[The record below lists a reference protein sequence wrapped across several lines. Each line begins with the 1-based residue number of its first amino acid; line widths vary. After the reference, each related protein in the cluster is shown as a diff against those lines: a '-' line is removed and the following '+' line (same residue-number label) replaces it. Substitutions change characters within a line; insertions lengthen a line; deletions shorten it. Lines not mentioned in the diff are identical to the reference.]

1 MAQTRYDP
9 DGAYLYAK
17 ALREQGT
24 NPIVSWFTDSQGGG
38 LNNWMQDQG
47 NQIATRTRNDIL
59 RELTDDPMMVE
70 RVRTAQNEGR
80 DFRKEL
86 LGDKYFIN
94 LHDAVLNTG
103 IDNIKTK
110 SENRLRK
117 QFSEALAES
126 LNADKYKADGTTAEA
141 LAESLGYKNLSP
153 ELLTELKE
161 GEQSA
166 LKKRYEN
173 QLYRDIAQKR
183 LENPNAD
190 INDIISTYREKYGL
204 NLNPD
209 IYLDPENETLKK
221 FIKTGAGSLTSNL
234 LSAEMSARSR
244 LEALQR
250 LRAMHPDLAE
260 ELSYGISS
268 AQDMYD
274 KQVLAVYTDVL
285 NYFRDEAKKAG
296 LGDDVAREHAAGFM
310 QSQYNIDPST
320 ILKVQKNI
328 LDIQAGNDPTAL
340 AKANYD
346 VEKSYM
352 DAYIRDN
359 KDVYD
364 ALVSTTLHGDLSK
377 DKALTSLFTEAKDK
391 LHKRGLKDDDIVKF
405 YNFLYSQSTTKELM
419 SKDGLEQLI
428 ANEEELAKHVQDFK
442 NQKNALKDMQDRV
455 KAAEARKALLEAQKY
470 GVKHS

>member
-1 MAQTRYDP
+1 MAQTQYDP
-9 DGAYLYAK
+9 SGAYLYAR
-17 ALREQGT
+17 ALRNQGT
-24 NPIVSWFTDSQGGG
+24 NPIVDWFTDSQGGG
-38 LNNWMQDQG
+38 LNNWIQDQG

-59 RELTDDPMMVE
+59 RELTDDPMMIE

-86 LGDKYFIN
+86 LGDRYFVN
-94 LHDAVLNTG
+94 PHDAVLNTG
-103 IDNIKTK
+103 IDNVKTK
-110 SENRLRK
+110 SENRLKK

-126 LNADKYKADGTTAEA
+126 LNADKYKADDTTAKA

-204 NLNPD
+204 NFNPD

-221 FIKTGAGSLTSNL
+221 FIKTSAGSLTSNL

-244 LEALQR
+244 LEALQK
-250 LRAMHPDLAE
+250 LRAMHPDLSE

-274 KQVLAVYTDVL
+274 RQVLAVYTDVL
-285 NYFRDEAKKAG
+285 NRFRDEAKKAG

-320 ILKVQKNI
+320 ILKVQRNI

-364 ALVSTTLHGDLSK
+364 ALVSTTLHGDLAK
-377 DKALTSLFTEAKDK
+377 DKALTPLFTEAKDK
-391 LHKRGLKDDDIVKF
+391 LHKKGLKDDDIVKF
-405 YNFLYSQSTTKELM
+405 YNFLYSQDTTKGLM

-442 NQKNALKDMQDRV
+442 KQKDALKDMQDRL
-455 KAAEARKALLEAQKY
+455 KAAEARKALLETQKF
-470 GVKHS
+470 GARHS

>member
-38 LNNWMQDQG
+38 LNNWIQDQG
-47 NQIATRTRNDIL
+47 NQITSRTRNDIL
-59 RELTDDPMMVE
+59 RELTDDPTMVE

-86 LGDKYFIN
+86 LGDRYFVN
-94 LHDAVLNTG
+94 PHDAVLNTG

-117 QFSEALAES
+117 KFSEALAES

-173 QLYRDIAQKR
+173 QIYREIAQKR

-190 INDIISTYREKYGL
+190 ATDIISTYREKYGL

-250 LRAMHPDLAE
+250 FRAMHPDLAE

-274 KQVLAVYTDVL
+274 KQVLAVYTDAL
-285 NYFRDEAKKAG
+285 NRFRDEAKKAG
-296 LGDDVAREHAAGFM
+296 LGEDVAREQAARFM

-352 DAYIRDN
+352 DAYMRDK

-377 DKALTSLFTEAKDK
+377 DKALTPLFTEAKDK
-391 LHKRGLKDDDIVKF
+391 LHKRGLTDDDIVKF
-405 YNFLYSQSTTKELM
+405 YNFLYSQGTTKGLM
-419 SKDGLEQLI
+419 SKDGFEQLI
-428 ANEEELAKHVQDFK
+428 SNEKELVKHVQDFK
-442 NQKNALKDMQDRV
+442 KEKDALKDMQDRL
-455 KAAEARKALLEAQKY
+455 KAAEARKALMEAQKH
-470 GVKHS
+470 GG

>member
-38 LNNWMQDQG
+38 LNNWIQDQG
-47 NQIATRTRNDIL
+47 NQIASRTRNDIL

-86 LGDKYFIN
+86 LGDRYFVN
-94 LHDAVLNTG
+94 PHDAVLNAG
-103 IDNIKTK
+103 IDNVKTK

-126 LNADKYKADGTTAEA
+126 LNADKYKADGTTAKA

-173 QLYRDIAQKR
+173 QIYREIAQKR

-234 LSAEMSARSR
+234 LSAEMSARGR

-250 LRAMHPDLAE
+250 FRAMHPDLAE

-285 NYFRDEAKKAG
+285 NRFRDEAKKAG
-296 LGDDVAREHAAGFM
+296 LGEDVAREHAARFM

-352 DAYIRDN
+352 DAYIRNN
-359 KDVYD
+359 KDMYD
-364 ALVSTTLHGDLSK
+364 ALVSTSLHGDLVK
-377 DKALTSLFTEAKDK
+377 DKALTPLFTQAKDK

-405 YNFLYSQSTTKELM
+405 YNFLYSQGITKGLM
-419 SKDGLEQLI
+419 SKDGFEQLI
-428 ANEEELAKHVQDFK
+428 ANDEKLAERVQDFK
-442 NQKNALKDMQDRV
+442 KEKDALKDMQDRL
-455 KAAEARKALLEAQKY
+455 KAAEARKALMEAQKH
-470 GVKHS
+470 GG